1 MAVGPGGPGVGGNN
15 YVTPR
20 SVSSGARTPQR
31 MQHLG
36 ATGNAAA
43 AARFSM
49 GGSSTRGSAMG
60 VKASKDS
67 RPLPDQA
74 WRKKAQGEIMYFLN
88 AQGYQKV
95 LAHTDFPLSSTDF
108 KGIFDFL
115 MKILI
120 PSYEIPQR
128 KLELELP
135 QQLKSLGY
143 NGPLSK
149 SSFQVRKNKFS
160 LLNTICSYCGFVVN

>member
-1 MAVGPGGPGVGGNN
+1 
-15 YVTPR
+15 
-20 SVSSGARTPQR
+20 
-31 MQHLG
+31 
-36 ATGNAAA
+36 
-43 AARFSM
+43 
-49 GGSSTRGSAMG
+49 
-60 VKASKDS
+60 
-67 RPLPDQA
+67 
-74 WRKKAQGEIMYFLN
+74 MYFLN

-95 LAHTDFPLSSTDF
+95 LAHTDFPLSSTEF

-120 PSYEIPQR
+120 PRYEIPQR

-135 QQLKSLGY
+135 KELKSLGY

-160 LLNTICSYCGFVVN
+160 L